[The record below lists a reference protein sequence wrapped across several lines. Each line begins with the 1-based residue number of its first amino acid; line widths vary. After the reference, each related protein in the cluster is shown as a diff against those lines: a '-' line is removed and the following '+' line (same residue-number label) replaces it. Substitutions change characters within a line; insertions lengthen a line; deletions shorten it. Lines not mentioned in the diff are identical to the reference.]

1 MKIKLCVGSYAEIK
15 QDGIVFLEIDTD
27 SWTVKK
33 LYGITT
39 LEKPSWV
46 SYCKSKNIFIY
57 TLELKKG
64 QVGTLVYKNNR
75 YKNNISYTYST
86 FGSDPCHIYIDE
98 THNDIYIS
106 NYSSGSLTKYKL
118 TTGEGILDF
127 DSIIQYEGK
136 GVHPLRQQLPHVHFS
151 EIKNDNLYVINF
163 GLDKLYIYSKL
174 YKNVDWAHQVIE
186 FPKGVGPR
194 HLVFHPFYNEQL
206 IYVCCE
212 LSSEVIVLK
221 REGEKYKIIQRKKTV
236 VKNTAGKS
244 FCSSIKIYKQFLFV
258 ANRGDNSISMFRIDR
273 DGFLYILDN
282 INSGGDWPRD
292 FEIVENNLVVANQY
306 SNNISAFHIN
316 TEKEKLIKTD
326 LSYSLP
332 QPSCLFNVTN
342 LKL

>member
-1 MKIKLCVGSYAEIK
+1 MKIKLCVGSYAEMK
-15 QDGIVFLEIDTD
+15 QDGIVFLEIDTS

-33 LYGITT
+33 LYGITM
-39 LEKPSWV
+39 LEKPSWI
-46 SYCKSKNIFIY
+46 SYCKSKKIFIY

-64 QVGTLVYKNNR
+64 QIGALVYENNC

-106 NYSSGSLTKYKL
+106 NYSSGNLTKYKL
-118 TTGEGILDF
+118 TDEKGILKF

-136 GVHPLRQQLPHVHFS
+136 GIHPLRQQLPHVHYS
-151 EIKNDNLYVINF
+151 EIKNDNLYVVNF

-186 FPKGVGPR
+186 LPKGVGPR
-194 HLVFHPFYNEQL
+194 HLTFHPFYNEQL

-212 LSSEVIVLK
+212 LSSEIIVLK
-221 REGEKYKIIQRKKTV
+221 KEGKKYKIIQRMKTV
-236 VKNTAGKS
+236 FTNTVEKN
-244 FCSSIKIYKQFLFV
+244 FCSSIKVYKEFLFV
-258 ANRGDNSISMFRIDR
+258 ANRGDNSISMFQMDKN
-273 DGFLYILDN
+273 GLLYIIDN

-292 FEIVENNLVVANQY
+292 FEIIENNLVVANQY
-306 SNNISAFHIN
+306 SNNISAFRIN
-316 TEKEKLIKTD
+316 TQKKKLIKTD
-326 LSYSLP
+326 LCYSLP
-332 QPSCLFNVTN
+332 QPSCLVNVTN